1 MLWYQLLRPFSYIL
15 IQHPVIKRVN
25 WLVPAVLTFAALF
38 LILPFRQS
46 INIWAADG
54 LISSA
59 QGFVQGL
66 PGFYIAALA
75 AIATFG
81 QQTTLDKV
89 IPSPTPTLHTSYSGT
104 WVEMKLT
111 RRRFLCLM
119 FAYLTAVSIVLS
131 LLAYYCR
138 AVAAPARNLFT
149 PMFVDALSLLALG
162 IYLLFLFQLVV
173 VTLWGLYYLGDRMH
187 QPDPYDPPAS
197 PPSP

>member
-1 MLWYQLLRPFSYIL
+1 MNVWG
-15 IQHPVIKRVN
+15 
-25 WLVPAVLTFAALF
+25 
-38 LILPFRQS
+38 
-46 INIWAADG
+46 ADG
-54 LISSA
+54 IISST

-138 AVAAPARNLFT
+138 AIAAPARVLL
-149 PMFVDALSLLALG
+149 PASIVDSVSFLLLAT
-162 IYLLFLFQLVV
+162 YLLFLFQLVV

-187 QPDPYDPPAS
+187 QPDPYDPPS
-197 PPSP
+197 PPPAP